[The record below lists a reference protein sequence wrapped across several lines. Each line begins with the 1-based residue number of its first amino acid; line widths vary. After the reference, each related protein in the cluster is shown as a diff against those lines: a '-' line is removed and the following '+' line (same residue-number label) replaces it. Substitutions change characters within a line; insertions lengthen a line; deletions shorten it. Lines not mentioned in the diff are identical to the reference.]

1 MDIQSIAH
9 ERINGPEWFAFLE
22 GLGIAIADL
31 SAGAAAFQ
39 RAVDI
44 AKAPL
49 FDGVTEEDGEQI
61 EAAVMAEL
69 ATRGVLDVYTAE
81 L

>member
-1 MDIQSIAH
+1 MDIESIAYARTH
-9 ERINGPEWFAFLE
+9 GPEWFAFLE

-49 FDGVTEEDGEQI
+49 FDGVTEEDGELI
-61 EAAVMAEL
+61 EAAVLAEL
-69 ATRGVLDVYTAE
+69 AARNVLDEYTREA
-81 L
+81 

>member
-1 MDIQSIAH
+1 MDIESIAY

-49 FDGVTEEDGEQI
+49 FDGVTEEDRGLI

-69 ATRGVLDVYTAE
+69 AARNVLDEYTRKA
-81 L
+81 

>member
-1 MDIQSIAH
+1 MDIQSIVD
-9 ERINGPEWFAFLE
+9 ERLNGPEWLAFLE
-22 GLGIAIADL
+22 GLCIAIADV
-31 SAGAAAFQ
+31 SAGAPAFQ

-49 FDGVTEEDGEQI
+49 FEGVTEEDGELL

-69 ATRGVLDVYTAE
+69 EARNVLDEYTRE